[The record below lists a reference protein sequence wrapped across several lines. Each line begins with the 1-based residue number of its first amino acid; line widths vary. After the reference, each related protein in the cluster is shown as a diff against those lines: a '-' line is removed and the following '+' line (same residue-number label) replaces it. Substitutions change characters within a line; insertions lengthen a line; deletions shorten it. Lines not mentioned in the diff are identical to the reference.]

1 MNMAKQIYYHNL
13 RKEKAMNKE
22 KLEHHLKH
30 LQERHAEL
38 DKKIKDGYTHYL
50 DDEHLGKIKH
60 EKLLVKRDITK
71 TEKLLAEY
79 L

>member
-1 MNMAKQIYYHNL
+1 
-13 RKEKAMNKE
+13 MNKE

-38 DKKIKDGYTHYL
+38 EKKITDGYSHYL

-60 EKLLVKRDITK
+60 EKLGVKREIAECQTK
-71 TEKLLAEY
+71 LKALANA
-79 L
+79 

>member
-1 MNMAKQIYYHNL
+1 
-13 RKEKAMNKE
+13 MNKE

-38 DKKIKDGYTHYL
+38 DRKIKDGYTHYL

-60 EKLLVKRDITK
+60 EKLGVKREIVQV
-71 TEKLLAEY
+71 EKQLAEY

>member
-1 MNMAKQIYYHNL
+1 MSSKD
-13 RKEKAMNKE
+13 

-30 LQERHAEL
+30 LQDRHAEL
-38 DKKIKDGYTHYL
+38 DKKIKDGYSHYL

-60 EKLLVKRDITK
+60 EKLGVKREIVQV
-71 TEKLLAEY
+71 EKQLAEY